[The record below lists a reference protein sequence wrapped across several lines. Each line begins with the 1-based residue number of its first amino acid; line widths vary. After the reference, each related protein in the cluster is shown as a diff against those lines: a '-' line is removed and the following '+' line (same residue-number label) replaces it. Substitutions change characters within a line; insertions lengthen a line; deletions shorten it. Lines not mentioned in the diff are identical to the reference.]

1 MKPRRSD
8 RVSMSIPVEIAGIDR
23 RGHRFAVLARTCF
36 ISRYGASVLLQQKL
50 DPDQKI
56 TISHIHRKVKTPAR
70 VIGQIGIEIE
80 GQVYAVALM
89 EPRLDFWGVRFPE
102 NDSEPIAQ
110 VLLECTGCETC
121 KVVPLNDL
129 ELAVFKANDR
139 LSLDCQQCKKVTF
152 WKEVPE
158 EQGATERPE
167 KRGATET
174 PDLEKGLENRRKYPR
189 LKIKLVACIRLHNS
203 SDDVVLVMDAS
214 KGGIRFR
221 SQKSY
226 LISEWV
232 QVSVPY
238 TPGTANIFTQGRIA
252 WRKAFSETWNEYG
265 LKYIRPATSFD

>member
-8 RVSMSIPVEIAGIDR
+8 RVSMSIPIEIAGIDR

-36 ISRYGASVLLQQKL
+36 ISRYGASVLLQQEL
-50 DPDQKI
+50 DSDQKI
-56 TISHIHRKVKTPAR
+56 TINHIQRKVETPAR
-70 VIGQIGIEIE
+70 VIGQIGIETE
-80 GQVYAVALM
+80 GQVYAVALT
-89 EPRLDFWGVRFPE
+89 EPRLDFWGIRFPE

-121 KVVPLNDL
+121 KVVLLNEL

-139 LSLDCQQCKKVTF
+139 LSLDCPQCKKVTF
-152 WKEVPE
+152 WKEVLE
-158 EQGATERPE
+158 DRS
-167 KRGATET
+167 ATET
-174 PDLEKGLENRRKYPR
+174 PDPEKGVENRRKHAR

-221 SQKSY
+221 SQKNYS
-226 LISEWV
+226 ISEWV

-238 TPGTANIFTQGRIA
+238 TPGTANIFAQGIIA
-252 WRKAFSETWNEYG
+252 WRRASSETWNEYG
-265 LKYIRPATSFD
+265 LKYIRPVTPVDYRPE

>member
-8 RVSMSIPVEIAGIDR
+8 RVSFSIPVEIAGIDR
-23 RGHRFAVLARTCF
+23 GGHRFAVLARTCF

-56 TISHIHRKVKTPAR
+56 TISHIQRKVKTPAR
-70 VIGQIGIEIE
+70 VIGQIGIETE
-80 GQVYAVALM
+80 GQVYAVALLQ
-89 EPRLDFWGVRFPE
+89 PHLDFWGVRFPE
-102 NDSEPIAQ
+102 NDPDSIAQ
-110 VLLECTGCETC
+110 VLLECTGCEAC
-121 KVVPLNDL
+121 KVTPLNEL
-129 ELAVFKANDR
+129 ELAVFTANGR
-139 LSLDCQQCKKVTF
+139 LFLDCQQCKKVTF
-152 WKEVPE
+152 WKDVLE
-158 EQGATERPE
+158 ERSTTERPD
-167 KRGATET
+167 T
-174 PDLEKGLENRRKYPR
+174 EKGLENRRKHPR

-238 TPGTANIFTQGRIA
+238 TPGTANIYTQGLIA
-252 WRKAFSETWNEYG
+252 WRRAFSETWNEYG
-265 LKYIRPATSFD
+265 LKYIRPVTSLD